1 MPVIS
6 FEEFQ
11 QLSPML
17 RGKVGSRIAR
27 AAMRLFAIDR
37 VNALNDRNDDY
48 KGALFAR
55 SILEDLKVE
64 YMIGHPEILENLPE
78 GAFISISNHPYGGM
92 DGIIMMDMLGH
103 VRPEIKFMVNKIL
116 YRVKPLQENEI
127 AVDPTGAQRKAAT
140 ATSIAGTRE
149 ALVQLREGKPLGI
162 LPSGAVSDLHVRKG
176 FKIYDREW
184 QEAAVKLIQKAKVPI
199 LPFKYLDRNSNLFYL
214 FGMIDWRVRVLRL
227 PHELFN
233 KHKKPQRVVIG
244 DLISVEE
251 QARYKDLD
259 SFRAFIRSRVY
270 DLKEPADML
279 PGSVWAA
286 RHPLDPEDFRFFPD
300 YEK

>member
-6 FEEFQ
+6 FQEFQ

-17 RGKVGSRIAR
+17 RGRLGTRLAR
-27 AAMRLFAIDR
+27 AAMRICAIDK
-37 VNALNDRNDDY
+37 VNELNDRNDDW
-48 KGALFAR
+48 KGTLFAR
-55 SILEDLKVE
+55 SMLEDLKVE
-64 YMIGHPEILENLPE
+64 YMIGHPEILDNLPE

-103 VRPEIKFMVNKIL
+103 VRPEIKFMVNKLL
-116 YRVKPLQENEI
+116 YMIKPLQENEI
-127 AVDPTGAQRKAAT
+127 AVDPTGAQRTGAT

-149 ALVQLREGKPLGI
+149 ALMQLRAGRPLGI
-162 LPSGAVSDLHVRKG
+162 LPSGAVSDLHIWKG

-184 QEAAVKLIQKAKVPI
+184 QEAAIKLIQKARVPI
-199 LPFKYLDRNSNLFYL
+199 LPFKYLDHNSLLFYI

-251 QARYKDLD
+251 QEQYKDLD

-270 DLKEPADML
+270 DLKEPAEML
-279 PGSVWAA
+279 SGTEWAA
-286 RHPLDPEDFRFFPD
+286 RHPLDPEDFRFYPD
-300 YEK
+300 Y